1 MNISQLRNEHS
12 QFSQRIGHVQCNFS
26 LFPLGGR
33 YGLRDLCPAR
43 KDSALLQKGQQH
55 QRNKDDI
62 LLLKGA
68 GFHSHGEAF
77 SPLVLLDLSQ
87 EEVHCLSKLK
97 VQHKLDHLTKVVSNQ
112 VLQFG
117 VIKIMHWFLICC
129 SFFFFSRCSETGE
142 GREQFF

>member
-1 MNISQLRNEHS
+1 M
-12 QFSQRIGHVQCNFS
+12 QCNFS

-43 KDSALLQKGQQH
+43 NDSALLQKGQQH

-77 SPLVLLDLSQ
+77 SPLALLDLSQ
-87 EEVHCLSKLK
+87 EEVDCLSKLK
-97 VQHKLDHLTKVVSNQ
+97 VQHKLDHLTKVVSNH

-129 SFFFFSRCSETGE
+129 SFFFSCCSETGE
-142 GREQFF
+142 GREQFL

>member
-1 MNISQLRNEHS
+1 M
-12 QFSQRIGHVQCNFS
+12 
-26 LFPLGGR
+26 
-33 YGLRDLCPAR
+33 
-43 KDSALLQKGQQH
+43 
-55 QRNKDDI
+55 NKDDI

-129 SFFFFSRCSETGE
+129 SFFFSHVVQKQEKE
-142 GREQFF
+142 ENNFFERWSSVTRNFLDSKNESLTRISDFMEFLDSQKPVEMIS